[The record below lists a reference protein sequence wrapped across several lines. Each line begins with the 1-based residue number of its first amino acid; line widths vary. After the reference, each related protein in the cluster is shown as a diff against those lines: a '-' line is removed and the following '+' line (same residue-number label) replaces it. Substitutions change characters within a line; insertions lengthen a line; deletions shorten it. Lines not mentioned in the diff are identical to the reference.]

1 MSDLEEAGAA
11 WDAEA
16 WWTRYRARHP
26 KALGELVEQLSP
38 RLLRLA
44 WRLTGRREAAEDLVQ
59 DTFARLLPA
68 LERFEGRARIDTYAV
83 RVLSNLWKNRLR
95 RRSRS
100 PLVAWFRRD
109 GGDEGDDGPWE
120 PAGEEP
126 GPADVLERD
135 ERAARIRERVR
146 QLAPDRRLALL
157 LREVE
162 GMSYEAIAEITEAPI
177 GTVRSRIAR
186 AREELRRLW
195 KEEA

>member
-1 MSDLEEAGAA
+1 MSDREEAGTA

-16 WWTRYRARHP
+16 WWARYRAGDP
-26 KALGELVEQLSP
+26 EALGTLVDRLSP

-59 DTFARLLPA
+59 DAFARLLPA

-109 GGDEGDDGPWE
+109 DDGGEDAPWE
-120 PAGEEP
+120 PAAGEP
-126 GPADVLERD
+126 GPDETLERE
-135 ERAARIRERVR
+135 ERAERIRDRVGR
-146 QLAPDRRLALL
+146 LAPERRLALL

-186 AREELRRLW
+186 AREDLRRLW
-195 KEEA
+195 KEEP